1 MPNKTIYISDND
13 LPLADRAAELAGGLS
28 PAVMEG
34 LKLYLRNTEA
44 AERGFEEVHVVD
56 RTDGVET
63 RKIFQGRQ
71 LARLSQSLEGKRV
84 EWTSYLTPKE
94 NIAVVRSEHPDF
106 VAVARGAGA
115 AGPNAGRGTSTFG
128 NTDATTGSSRSNS
141 TGRPRNPEEI
151 TNDVLD
157 FARRTFGE
165 ATGRGN
171 RAAQRPKLDIDLSYW
186 MNSANQ
192 IFNDLTGGFERG
204 MSRPA
209 EFNDGDDSGTNRS
222 AKGFG
227 GAVDHRNS
235 AGQTT
240 ESSSSTGSSSDRS
253 GSDQLGS
260 DRPGSDQLGSDRP
273 SSEDSGS
280 EGPSAEGPRPASHGK
295 GNQRA
300 EDEGH
305 ADSTIVR
312 DAWAAHHELEVFED
326 LEQLKEAAFR
336 HTKTV
341 PAPFISA
348 TERALSTPKT
358 EYLDI

>member
-71 LARLSQSLEGKRV
+71 LARLSRSLEGKRV

-115 AGPNAGRGTSTFG
+115 AGPNAGRGASAFG
-128 NTDATTGSSRSNS
+128 NTDATTGTSRSNS
-141 TGRPRNPEEI
+141 AGRPRNPEEI

-209 EFNDGDDSGTNRS
+209 EFNDGDNSGT
-222 AKGFG
+222 KGFG
-227 GAVDHRNS
+227 ATVDHRNS
-235 AGQTT
+235 AGQDT
-240 ESSSSTGSSSDRS
+240 ETSSSSDASSNGSS
-253 GSDQLGS
+253 
-260 DRPGSDQLGSDRP
+260 SDRP
-273 SSEDSGS
+273 SSESSSS
-280 EGPSAEGPRPASHGK
+280 EGPGAESPRPPGHGK
-295 GNQRA
+295 ETQRT
-300 EDEGH
+300 EGESP
-305 ADSTIVR
+305 ADPTIVR
-312 DAWAAHHELEVFED
+312 DAWAAHHELEVFDD